1 MTAHFRLEARNKK
14 EQMTNIS
21 RIKLLSV
28 HTDTSLED
36 DLTKSNLVSLWIEQ
50 PANCN
55 LFCPMC
61 FAKTVPRH
69 KKAPQYIPDHVYE
82 AVIRDFASMPGGIKK
97 LAIPGAGEPFHDYN
111 RELTWKMIRL
121 TAELDMA
128 LTIFTTAHLMTDEDI
143 ETLRAY
149 EHVLLLVKYN
159 SRNRKIQEE
168 LVFENPANP
177 TDPTYFDR
185 RETVFAKMIKAGFN
199 TPQSKENQEKYGNHT
214 RLGIVTSIMEQ
225 NIDEIVPLL
234 EMARDNNLVFDCD
247 TILPRGRGQG
257 FTEKHRRFCSGQELD
272 MAIRR
277 KIEEL
282 QDVDRIKYNNEWQ
295 IGGTYVGATCTRFCN
310 HLYIDFKGD
319 VHPCIGSTK
328 VTLGN
333 IVHYKEGDLSRCW
346 NNPEMRVIRDRKYSG
361 VCPTCIHFG
370 VDCHSCLGRS
380 TYKTED
386 NKEKALN
393 SENLA
398 KYGVVCTHGC
408 LNHLPKVNVLIS
420 KKSEQLRN
428 ILLAGK
434 VSDTEVFTDKADL
447 AKPAAAISTGRLE
460 NLWRPE
466 QATVGNPGE
475 GILFFKDHIL
485 PNLEGA
491 PWRWE
496 VNKKDNFDQLLP
508 FIFLPVIARLFANDL
523 DPEQILLWCNLLL
536 YDEIKEGYFYRIVMR
551 EDNDAARAN
560 ILLSRWAEAEQ
571 LLKAEQIGSAC
582 YSEKILDL
590 SDILR
595 DKQGHRF
602 NYRIVLQGDH
612 IETTGAVGVQKT
624 FDLRAFFVS
633 SKVKNKIGKIRKFLL
648 EAGRENSLV
657 SLVTTKIFSST
668 VSSSLTNQEKATI
681 RDFYQKLAG
690 CFTSGTTAEISAL
703 GKYIPQD
710 LLDSCL
716 SVQADNLAN
725 YVKQQLINYLI
736 FLGAMHEDLAGYEVR
751 HSKIHGQ
758 PGSDSSGIVLATK
771 CSANKIRSSL
781 GPQQLPDETLA
792 TVDIALNT
800 ILLPVISVY
809 EKDVTVKRAIK
820 QTSSFMD
827 AVLHHDMKT
836 AYNKLTTSIDKL
848 LNDVA
853 EKSLSDED
861 RRKKLK
867 HIQSLFNL
875 AFTTI
880 KFNHLWAG
888 DGEKSFLREKESL
901 ADLKKHFLSTL
912 EFERFSLVCEGEWP
926 TTTRVPTALRMVFA
940 NLIQNARKFNSEVY
954 IQVSSDQYRIQFLV
968 KNKEG
973 MAKDWREKAFTGE
986 YSPEIPQKHRGLW
999 ICRTILR
1006 NLGGT
1011 WYIEPESNSYKTA
1024 ISFSVA
1030 YEQGG
1035 Q

>member
-1 MTAHFRLEARNKK
+1 LDTRNKK
-14 EQMTNIS
+14 EQMTNTS

-28 HTDTSLED
+28 HTDTSIEG
-36 DLTKSNLVSLWIEQ
+36 DLTESNLVSLWIEQ

-61 FAKTVPRH
+61 FAKTVPRN
-69 KKAPQYIPDHVYE
+69 KKAPQFIPEHVYE

-97 LAIPGAGEPFHDYN
+97 LAVPGAGEPFHKHN

-128 LTIFTTAHLMTDEDI
+128 LTIFTTAHLMTDKDI
-143 ETLRAY
+143 ETLRTY
-149 EHVLLLVKYN
+149 SHVLLLVKYN
-159 SRNRKIQEE
+159 SRNKKIQEE
-168 LVFENPANP
+168 LVFENPAKP

-185 RETVFAKMIKAGFN
+185 REAVFAQLIEAGFN
-199 TPQSKENQEKYGNHT
+199 IPQSRENQERYGNHT

-257 FTEKHRRFCSGQELD
+257 FTEKHRRFRSGQELD
-272 MAIRR
+272 VAIRR

-282 QDVDRIKYNNEWQ
+282 QQVDKIKYNNEWQ

-319 VHPCIGSTK
+319 VHPCIGATK

-333 IVHYKEGDLSRCW
+333 IVDYQGGDLIKYW
-346 NNPEMRVIRDRKYSG
+346 NNPEMRVFRDRKYSG

-380 TYKTED
+380 TYKPED

-393 SENLA
+393 SENLG
-398 KYGVVCTHGC
+398 KHGVVYTRGC
-408 LNHLPKVNVLIS
+408 PNHLPKVNVLIS

-428 ILLAGK
+428 ILLAEK
-434 VSDTEVFTDKADL
+434 VSDSDIFTDKADL
-447 AKPAAAISTGRLE
+447 AMPATAISAGRLE
-460 NLWRPE
+460 SLWSPE
-466 QATVGNPGE
+466 KAAVENPGE
-475 GILFFKDHIL
+475 GILFLKDHFL
-485 PNLEGA
+485 PNLQGA

-536 YDEIKEGYFYRIVMR
+536 HDEIKKEYFYRIVMR
-551 EDNDAARAN
+551 EDDKASSAN

-571 LLKAEQIGSAC
+571 LLKTEHLVAAC

-590 SDILR
+590 SDMLR
-595 DKQGHRF
+595 DQQGYRF

-612 IETTGAVGVQKT
+612 IEIPGATEVQKI
-624 FDLRAFFVS
+624 FDLRDFFASV
-633 SKVKNKIGKIRKFLL
+633 KVKEKIGSIRKFLL
-648 EAGRENSLV
+648 ESVKDKSLV
-657 SLVTTKIFSST
+657 ALVATKIFSDST
-668 VSSSLTNQEKATI
+668 SSSLMDQEKASI

-690 CFTSGTTAEISAL
+690 HFSSGTSAEVSAL
-703 GKYIPQD
+703 EKNIPKN
-710 LLDSCL
+710 LLDLCLPAQTGL
-716 SVQADNLAN
+716 SVINNKQ
-725 YVKQQLINYLI
+725 QQLINYLI

-751 HSKIHGQ
+751 HSMIHGQ
-758 PGSDSSGIVLATK
+758 PGADSSGIVLATK
-771 CSANKIRSSL
+771 CSGKKIRNSL

-800 ILLPVISVY
+800 IMLPIISVY
-809 EKDVTVKRAIK
+809 EKDVTVKRAVK

-827 AVLHHDMKT
+827 TVLHHDMKT
-836 AYNKLTTSIDKL
+836 MYNNLSAQIKTL

-853 EKSLSDED
+853 EKSLSDEA
-861 RRKKLK
+861 RCKKLK
-867 HIQSLFNL
+867 NIQSLFNL

-880 KFNHLWAG
+880 NFNHLWEDDEG
-888 DGEKSFLREKESL
+888 KSFLSEKESL
-901 ADLKKHFLSTL
+901 ADLKNHFLNNL
-912 EFERFSLVCEGEWP
+912 EFERFSVVCEGDWP
-926 TTTRVPTALRMVFA
+926 KKPLVPKALRMVFA
-940 NLIQNARKFNSEVY
+940 NLIQNARKPAANREVC
-954 IQVSSDQYRIQFLV
+954 IHVSTGKYRIQFLV
-968 KNKEG
+968 KSERGMEKE
-973 MAKDWREKAFTGE
+973 WRDKAFIGQ
-986 YSPEIPQKHRGLW
+986 YSPDIPRKHRGLW
-999 ICRTILR
+999 LCRTILN

-1011 WYIEPESNSYKTA
+1011 WDIEPESKPYKTV

-1030 YEQGG
+1030 YE
-1035 Q
+1035 